1 MATWRPENASEA
13 RERPFLTRDAQYELD
28 LAVHTVLAG
37 GTVVRTWRQ
46 PNAPA
51 ALVYVHGNGEDV
63 GLVSPWCATLA
74 AALDVDV
81 VAVDFEGCGPFVS
94 RKERSSQS
102 DSGCARLSLKGACRS
117 R

>member
-37 GTVVRTWRQ
+37 GTVVRTWRR

-81 VAVDFEGCGPFVS
+81 VAVDFEGCGPFAS
-94 RKERSSQS
+94 RSKS
-102 DSGCARLSLKGACRS
+102 ARPSLTLDARAS
-117 R
+117 P